1 MEAAEVPMLG
11 ARSRNLAG
19 ICVICLVAVGC
30 SAAETSTTDDHVLAM
45 PAQGGGVAGSRSNAT
60 AGASSGLQSVS
71 AAGRG
76 ITTTAG
82 QTAIGAAGS
91 AALPSGGPAGGPHRG
106 GSGGSG
112 GSGGQAGTATAGAP
126 SAQPGTA
133 GAGPSGSAGAAGHS
147 SAAGGTGASV
157 CPLPFPNR
165 VDDGVPVS
173 GAGCNQQWE
182 GIVMT
187 RGGRGLCT
195 AAFISERHLISAS
208 HCYASDG
215 AVSLDV
221 SAPTWDNGDSHTFQ
235 ASVKRSGSNM
245 SLDVSIIDL
254 GKPVEWAT
262 PARRFV
268 VHAGKVPDEV
278 EMHLYGFGSGGGSGA
293 AGVLRGIPERATI
306 SVKADDRGNLNG
318 KAGEARL
325 CSGDSG
331 GPAFVEKTA
340 AILYGINQA
349 IVPSGAGGRGLGGTC
364 AGPDWTIM
372 FTNVSEYMGFV
383 EMALGKTCE
392 RKKVD
397 DLDVAQCW

>member
-1 MEAAEVPMLG
+1 MLTTPGQSGQGAAGP
-11 ARSRNLAG
+11 
-19 ICVICLVAVGC
+19 
-30 SAAETSTTDDHVLAM
+30 
-45 PAQGGGVAGSRSNAT
+45 AGSGWTAD
-60 AGASSGLQSVS
+60 AGAPS

-76 ITTTAG
+76 ITVTAG
-82 QTAIGAAGS
+82 TTAIGTAGT
-91 AALPSGGPAGGPHRG
+91 AALPSAGAAGAPHIG
-106 GSGGSG
+106 GSA
-112 GSGGQAGTATAGAP
+112 GQAGTATVTGGAA
-126 SAQPGTA
+126 SAQAGT
-133 GAGPSGSAGAAGHS
+133 GGAGAAGS
-147 SAAGGTGASV
+147 AGSASAAAGTGATAPGAP
-157 CPLPFPNR
+157 CPLPFSNQ

-173 GAGCNQQWE
+173 GAGCRQQWE

-195 AAFISERHLISAS
+195 AAFISDRHLISAS

-215 AVSLDV
+215 NVSLDV
-221 SAPTWDNGDSHTFQ
+221 SAPTWDDGDSHMFQ

-254 GKPVEWAT
+254 GKSVEWVT
-262 PARRFV
+262 PERRFV
-268 VHAGKVPDEV
+268 LHAGKVPASV

-293 AGVLRGIPERATI
+293 AGVLRGIPERETI
-306 SVKADDRGNLNG
+306 TVTADSRGNLNG

-340 AILYGINQA
+340 AVLYGINQA
-349 IVPSGAGGRGLGGTC
+349 IVPSGVGGRGLGGTC

-372 FTNVSEYMGFV
+372 FTNVSEYMDFV
-383 EMALGKTCE
+383 EMALGKMCE